1 MDEDEDGDTAAA
13 AAAAAAAAE
22 DVDEEADACE
32 GVGMLIPKLASAP
45 IPNGYFCTMALN
57 ASLSARS

>member
-1 MDEDEDGDTAAA
+1 MAEDEEDDTAA

-22 DVDEEADACE
+22 DVDAEAEACE
-32 GVGMLIPKLASAP
+32 EVDMLIPKLASAP
-45 IPNGYFCTMALN
+45 IPNGYFCTMALK